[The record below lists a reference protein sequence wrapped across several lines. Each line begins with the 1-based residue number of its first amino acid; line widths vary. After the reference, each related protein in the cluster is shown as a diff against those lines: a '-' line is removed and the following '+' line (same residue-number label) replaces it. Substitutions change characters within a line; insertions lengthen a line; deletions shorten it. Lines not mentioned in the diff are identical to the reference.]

1 MISSHRGTRDL
12 RMRKTRQAPFKVPN
26 DNDIFL
32 LRMKEKEKRKEE
44 MRVYLSLPVQEK
56 TTHAGRMR
64 AQQRE
69 LRRELAEGLEEEEE
83 EEREKT
89 KSRPKSLQ
97 GRPTLRRAM
106 MTGENVEKESTVD
119 FIAKKREMFLL
130 EYSLMVKRAEI
141 KKLEDATVTEERRLK
156 RAQQMLDDD
165 ALLFEEFLKENDKN
179 SVEAIKIAEQET
191 KSKLE
196 RMAEIKRLTTEM
208 VTIKSE
214 ISKNEEILKEYK
226 MYKDFLFKLSPPEWQ
241 EAQKAKILQAKAQ
254 RDAQD
259 KDKDKETKSGVKR
272 ALPPIRSSRL
282 SSRQSSKSSAH
293 THKPIPVSKLD
304 SDSSEYEDEPEM
316 YFSDPQQLLDLLTEL
331 QEQNLSLIQ
340 NSGETE
346 EQLEELRQAMETSKK
361 KMEQDA
367 EQLMLQINLMNQSIA
382 KEKERAAELELKV
395 HFFNSEKFKAGD
407 QDSMLDALAGKV
419 EVVYRRCV
427 DDKRA
432 NLSTLQ
438 MLATIEKHLSVL
450 LENMESIP
458 AETLEKVGKIKDR
471 ERRIRQRED
480 KQRQQKEHQE
490 ERVKKSMERSQAD
503 VKKTSGRKLMSRSNP
518 VARKIKLNNVNI
530 ISDQEEIH
538 AYLFT

>member
-1 MISSHRGTRDL
+1 
-12 RMRKTRQAPFKVPN
+12 MRKTRQAPFKVPD

-44 MRVYLSLPVQEK
+44 MRVYLSLPVHEK

-419 EVVYRRCV
+419 EEVYRRCV